1 MSKKWLSLLIAVV
14 LLLSTVGT
22 ALAETAPGTCP
33 RGETVRVGGKQGF
46 HSSNS
51 DFKCQTKAYNVKVS
65 AAPAPKAL
73 KFVRPIMSL
82 EKKTVQPDSV
92 VFSGK
97 TQVYFDLNKNQ
108 EKAWKAGKLAI
119 YYYDKFTKTW
129 TKLSSAQ
136 AVSVPRGFRIA
147 SGINN
152 FGLYGL
158 AMVR

>member
-1 MSKKWLSLLIAVV
+1 MSKKWLSLFIALV
-14 LLLSTVGT
+14 LLLSVVGT

-33 RGETVRVGGKQGF
+33 RGQTVRVGGKQGF
-46 HSSNS
+46 QSTNT

-65 AAPAPKAL
+65 AAPAPKDL

-92 VFSGK
+92 VFGGK
-97 TQVYFDLNKNQ
+97 DQVYFDLNSNQ
-108 EKAWKAGKLAI
+108 EKAYKAGKLAI
-119 YYYDKFTKTW
+119 YYYNKATKTW

-136 AVSVPRGFRIA
+136 APSVPRGFRIA
-147 SGINN
+147 STINN